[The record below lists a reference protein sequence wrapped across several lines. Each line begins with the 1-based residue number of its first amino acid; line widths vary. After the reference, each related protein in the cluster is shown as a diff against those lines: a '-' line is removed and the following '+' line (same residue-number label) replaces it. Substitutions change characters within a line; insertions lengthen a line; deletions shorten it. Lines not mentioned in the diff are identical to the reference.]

1 MWGIHIRSLQIEVY
15 KTTENSWTVVEVF
28 KGNLGNMWHCNGI
41 ELPSIDNTDPKRKV
55 LKIYIYFSVIVVFN
69 HILIIFSRSF
79 VFHLILRGC
88 IIKNH
93 FSFNRFKNE
102 TRTDTE

>member
-1 MWGIHIRSLQIEVY
+1 MFYAFFYEEKNEESGAILEFTVQESNENCLFLAYHMWGIHIRSLQIEVY

-55 LKIYIYFSVIVVFN
+55 LKIYIF
-69 HILIIFSRSF
+69 L
-79 VFHLILRGC
+79 
-88 IIKNH
+88 
-93 FSFNRFKNE
+93 
-102 TRTDTE
+102 